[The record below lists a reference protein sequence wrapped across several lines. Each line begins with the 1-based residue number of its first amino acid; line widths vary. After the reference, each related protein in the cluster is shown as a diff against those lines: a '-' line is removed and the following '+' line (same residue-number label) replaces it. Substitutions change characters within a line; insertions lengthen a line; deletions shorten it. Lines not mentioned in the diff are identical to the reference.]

1 MIKYKNTASGKVV
14 VVVDN
19 KLICLVPGEI
29 VEARSVVFHPAL
41 EEIVK
46 PKKKPIKLIKN
57 NADQTRN

>member
-1 MIKYKNTASGKVV
+1 MIKYKNTVAGKIV

-19 KLICLVPGEI
+19 KLICLLPGEI

-46 PKKKPIKLIKN
+46 PKKKPVKLIKQ
-57 NADQTRN
+57 NADQTND

>member
-1 MIKYKNTASGKVV
+1 MIKYKNTAASKVV